1 MHTQHTRGP
10 QLPGVV
16 PLDEPDVPRFKHWR
30 WINSWRT
37 NKVATI
43 LFFIAVKIA
52 QLGPLLLL
60 ALLVL
65 LVAYFVKRW

>member
-30 WINSWRT
+30 WIAQINHY
-37 NKVATI
+37 
-43 LFFIAVKIA
+43 IAVCLIEKE
-52 QLGPLLLL
+52 
-60 ALLVL
+60 
-65 LVAYFVKRW
+65 